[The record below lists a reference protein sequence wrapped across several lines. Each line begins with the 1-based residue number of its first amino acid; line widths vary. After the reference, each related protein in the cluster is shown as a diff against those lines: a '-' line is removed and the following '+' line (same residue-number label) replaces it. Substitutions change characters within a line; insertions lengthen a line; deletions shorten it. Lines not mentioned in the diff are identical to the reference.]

1 MGINTINP
9 LRVPLL
15 KTIILLSSGFTVTW
29 SHHCLLLKKR
39 IKASVTLIF
48 TIILGI
54 YFTFLQTIEYIDS
67 TFTIADSI
75 YGSVFFVATGFH
87 GIHVIIGT
95 LFLIKNLL
103 RNIKAHFSN
112 NHHFGFIIM

>member
-9 LRVPLL
+9 SRVPLL
-15 KTIILLSSGFTVTW
+15 NTIILLSSYYRFTVTW

-39 IKASVTLIF
+39 IKTSVTLIF

-75 YGSVFFVATGFH
+75 YGSVF
-87 GIHVIIGT
+87 
-95 LFLIKNLL
+95 LL
-103 RNIKAHFSN
+103 LLDFME
-112 NHHFGFIIM
+112 FM

>member
-1 MGINTINP
+1 MNINTINP

-15 KTIILLSSGFTVTW
+15 NTTILLSSGFTVTS
-29 SHHCLLLKKR
+29 SHHCLLLKKKT
-39 IKASVTLIF
+39 KASVTLIF

-75 YGSVFFVATGFH
+75 YGAVF
-87 GIHVIIGT
+87 
-95 LFLIKNLL
+95 LL
-103 RNIKAHFSN
+103 LLDFME
-112 NHHFGFIIM
+112 FM